1 MSLVMLRMRK
11 FATAPLQLAAT
22 PTFLLGVQYKMAEGG
37 RGAKKSMAELEKE
50 ITCAVCLEHYTDP
63 KILPCCHYYCKQ
75 CVLRLVQKQGA
86 DKPFPCPECRMDITL
101 PKGSVDL
108 LPPAFFINRIKEV
121 HTNFSKVHGQVEA
134 ACEMCSLGEKAE
146 AFCRQCAQFVCA
158 ECVKSHGRMKVF
170 SSHAISTLDEL
181 KEGKASEIAIQEP
194 LKVCE
199 QHDEPMKIYCFDCDS
214 FICRDCII
222 KDHNGHNHD
231 FIKAVGPKMKKEILE
246 KLNPLREVKATL
258 SCAMKEVAGTKSDVA
273 AQVDQAAAHIED
285 SFDWFFQV
293 LITKKQA
300 LVEEAKT
307 KGAEK
312 LERLS
317 GQEKKFSISAAVI
330 QSVIEYAEQCVEHS
344 CDREIVAVRGEVL
357 SRIDREVKQ
366 RFTEDELEPVEEAD
380 IGAEVQL
387 EGVQQIL
394 ESGAKVFQLPME
406 CTQSLD
412 AVPGVQRAIVNEPS
426 EVDMTVKIANGK
438 KIRRKSALVCSL
450 KSVNHGYNLKCK
462 VDPIGKDFYRIQ
474 YTPTFYGPDEFLIV
488 TNGQERPENRFSVVV
503 SVRPIRVVTIQSPN
517 YLAVTSRGEMIVIEG
532 LDVIK
537 YDTYGKK
544 LEILN
549 GSDHFADREKYKIGL
564 DNGYINYYSVEPCG
578 IAVDSE
584 DMVFVTA
591 SPTAGGTNHNKEELI
606 ESKLFKLT
614 HDLRIVNKASFQ
626 RIVFGSISVHKNR
639 LLVCEKATI
648 LVYTKNL
655 DYIKRIVLSA
665 SVHSCIGNIAASDVG
680 TFYVTGST
688 FSGVS
693 EFTETGELVRSFKR
707 MSSPSSVYVAGDY
720 VYVADLQNHEVAIYN
735 AQGEHVTSFG
745 QWGNDEGDF
754 KYPLVV
760 CVDKDGYIYVCDQ
773 VASKVKIFSQAAI
786 LQNFTKQ

>member
-1 MSLVMLRMRK
+1 
-11 FATAPLQLAAT
+11 
-22 PTFLLGVQYKMAEGG
+22 
-37 RGAKKSMAELEKE
+37 MAELEKE

-108 LPPAFFINRIKEV
+108 FPPAFFINRIKEV

-158 ECVKSHGRMKVF
+158 ECVKSHRRMKVF

-181 KEGKASEIAIQEP
+181 KEGKAGEIAIQEP

-246 KLNPLREVKATL
+246 KLNSLKEVKATL
-258 SCAMKEVAGTKSDVA
+258 SCAMKEVAGMKSDVA

-285 SFDWFFQV
+285 SFDRFFQV
-293 LITKKQA
+293 LMTKKQA
-300 LVEEAKT
+300 LMEEAKT

-317 GQEKKFSISAAVI
+317 GQEKKFSISAAVM

-344 CDREIVAVRGEVL
+344 SDREIVVVRGEVL

-380 IGAEVQL
+380 IGAEVKL

-394 ESGAKVFQLPME
+394 ESGTKVLQLPIE
-406 CTQSLD
+406 CAQFLD
-412 AVPGVQRAIVNEPS
+412 AEPGVQRAIVNEPS
-426 EVDMTVKIANGK
+426 EVDMTVKFANGK

-462 VDPIGKDFYRIQ
+462 VDPIGKDLYRIQ
-474 YTPTFYGPDEFLIV
+474 YTPTFYGPDELLIV
-488 TNGQERPENRFSVVV
+488 ANGQERPENRFSVVV
-503 SVRPIRVVTIQSPN
+503 SVRPVRAVTIRSPN
-517 YLAVTSRGEMIVIEG
+517 YFTLTSRGEMITIEG
-532 LDVIK
+532 FNVIK
-537 YDTYGKK
+537 YDKYGKK
-544 LEILN
+544 LITLK
-549 GSDHFADREKYKIGL
+549 GSDYCFDREKYKVTL
-564 DNGYINYYSVEPCG
+564 KSKEHDRYCVEPCG

-584 DMVFVTA
+584 DIIYVTA
-591 SPTAGGTNHNKEELI
+591 SSTTVAMSYLGSEKEELI

-614 HDLRIVNKASFQ
+614 HDLCIVNEASFP
-626 RIVFGSISVHKNR
+626 RVVFGSISVHKDR

-648 LVYTKNL
+648 LVYNKSL
-655 DYIKRIVLSA
+655 KFIKRIILSA

-680 TFYVTGST
+680 TFYVTSST

-707 MSSPSSVYVAGDY
+707 MSSPSSVYVAGNY
-720 VYVADLQNHEVAIYN
+720 VFVSDLQNHEVAIYN
-735 AQGEHVTSFG
+735 PQGEHVTSFG
-745 QWGNDEGDF
+745 QWGNGEGDF
-754 KYPLVV
+754 KYPLGV
-760 CVDKDGYIYVCDQ
+760 CVDEDGYIYVCDRL
-773 VASKVKIFSQAAI
+773 ANKVEIFSQAVI
-786 LQNFTKQ
+786 FQNFTKQ